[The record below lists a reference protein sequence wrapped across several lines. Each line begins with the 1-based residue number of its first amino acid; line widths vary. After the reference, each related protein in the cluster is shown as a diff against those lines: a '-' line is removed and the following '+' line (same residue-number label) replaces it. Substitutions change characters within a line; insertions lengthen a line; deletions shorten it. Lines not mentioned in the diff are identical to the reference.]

1 MGPRKRSLLKLLL
14 AFVCLVLLFPT
25 AASAASKQ
33 VQVMYV
39 GESKKVGYKVQ
50 RAKGTSVKVKASGNK
65 STIYAKSQGE
75 ATLKYYSGEKLKKTV
90 EVLVLKDG
98 AIKYN
103 TSKLTLKAGKSKAVK
118 CKAYKACGVT
128 YKSSNKKV
136 ATVGPAGK
144 IRAVAKGTC
153 TITVKVSYKGKAIRT
168 FKKKVTV
175 TGGTGSFAGDS
186 GSVTLSKISAT
197 CTKASVKEGYRFS
210 LNDFNVYGHYSDGS
224 KKKLRNYSVSTS
236 YSSKDGYYTVTV
248 KSGGKETAVKVPVI
262 KGSAQEEGQPSG
274 QKPSGNQSSGKP
286 SGNQSSGSQSG
297 SNTQQQAT
305 KKAVGI
311 EVSCSKTE
319 VTAGY
324 EFQLSDF
331 TVYTLYSDGSKSKAL
346 SYGFKALYRNGSYT
360 VTVTSG
366 SFSKTLTIPAKPAAP
381 TVTKVHFE
389 LLSGTVKVG
398 EDLKPSQIKVTA
410 VYSDGSEKEVHDYT
424 CDFTPKKT
432 PGRYAVHFTWGE
444 AKSTLYVTVVGNAP
458 SLVSADVSYARNY
471 ICLDETPVKEDIIV
485 MGKYSDGS
493 TKRIEDFTFTFIPA
507 TEHKGIA
514 KINVTVNGM
523 QTTLSVRAY
532 DRNIPIKLVMTAD
545 KTVLKVNEALD
556 PATITLK
563 ATYCDGRTGTEKDF
577 EIDFTPKSEPGE
589 YPVTIRCKGF
599 TFNFTVTV
607 I

>member
-1 MGPRKRSLLKLLL
+1 MGPRKRSLLKMLL
-14 AFVCLVLLFPT
+14 AFVCLVLLSPT
-25 AASAASKQ
+25 AASAASRQ

-39 GESKKVGYKVQ
+39 GESKKVGYKVK
-50 RAKGTSVKVKASGNK
+50 RTKGSAVKIKKSGNK

-90 EVLVLKDG
+90 DLLVLKDG
-98 AIKYN
+98 AIKYD
-103 TSKLTLKAGKSKAVK
+103 TSKLTLKAGKSKSVK
-118 CKAYKACGVT
+118 CKKYKACGVT
-128 YKSSNKKV
+128 YKSSNKKI
-136 ATVGPAGK
+136 ATVSSAGK
-144 IRAVAKGTC
+144 IKAVAKGSC

-175 TGGTGSFAGDS
+175 SGRAGAS

-224 KKKLRNYSVSTS
+224 KKKLQNYTVSTS
-236 YSSKDGYYTVTV
+236 YSSEDGYYTVTV
-248 KSGGKETAVKVPVI
+248 KSGGKETSVKVPVI
-262 KGSAQEEGQPSG
+262 KGSTPETDQPSG
-274 QKPSGNQSSGKP
+274 QDPSENQPSGSP
-286 SGNQSSGSQSG
+286 SGSG
-297 SNTQQQAT
+297 TQQAS
-305 KKAVGI
+305 KKAIGI
-311 EVSCSKTE
+311 EVSCSKSE

-324 EFQLSDF
+324 EFQLDDF
-331 TVYTLYSDGSKSKAL
+331 TVYTVYSDGSRSKAL
-346 SYGFKALYRNGSYT
+346 SYGFKSMYRNGRYT
-360 VTVTSG
+360 ITVTSG
-366 SFSKTLTIPAKPAAP
+366 KFSKTLTIPAKPAAP

-389 LLSGTVKVG
+389 LLSGTVGVG

-444 AKSTLYVTVVGNAP
+444 SKSTLYVTVVGNAP
-458 SLVSADVSYARNY
+458 RLVSADVSFARKY
-471 ICLDETPVKEDIIV
+471 ICLDETPAKEDIIV

-493 TKRIEDFTFTFIPA
+493 TKRVEDFTFTFIPA
-507 TEHKGIA
+507 TEHKGLA
-514 KINVTVNGM
+514 KINVNINGA

-532 DRNIPIKLVMTAD
+532 DRNIPVELVMTAD
-545 KTVLKVNEALD
+545 KVVLKVNEALD
-556 PATITLK
+556 PSTITLK

-577 EIDFTPKSEPGE
+577 EIDFTPKEEPGD
-589 YPVTIRCKGF
+589 YPATIRCKGF